1 MVYCDDDHFGSNVH
15 LFSNRFYLRESQNDV
30 PWIDSY
36 GIDPQMFRDFI
47 PFLLQPENREYP
59 DLCQL
64 PGKITPIAISL
75 QFD

>member
-1 MVYCDDDHFGSNVH
+1 MHFILLNNISP
-15 LFSNRFYLRESQNDV
+15 NRFYLRESQNDV

-64 PGKITPIAISL
+64 PGKNSLIISL
-75 QFD
+75 RIDR